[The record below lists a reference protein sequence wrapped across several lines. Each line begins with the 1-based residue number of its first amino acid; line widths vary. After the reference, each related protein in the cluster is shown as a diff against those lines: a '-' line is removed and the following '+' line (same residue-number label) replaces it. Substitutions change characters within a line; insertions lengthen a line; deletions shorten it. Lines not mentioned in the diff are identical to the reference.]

1 MAYSQFNTLKL
12 VKKNLGIQITNKLLF
27 AGVEKMPPSE
37 FLLSFLEMTT
47 GHKTAFFSEK
57 SRSEAIVFP
66 VLVNLQKEMDFQFSL
81 YSGATIDAEK
91 ERGLNGECDYIL
103 GKGEQGAE
111 IETPI
116 FCVVEA
122 KDNDIDIGIP
132 QCIAQLCGADL
143 FNKQEGIKISPL
155 YGCTTTGETWQFIK
169 YEDGMA
175 VIDTK
180 RYYLT
185 QLDEILGIIRHIVLS
200 N

>member
-12 VKKNLGIQITNKLLF
+12 VKKNLGIPISNKLLF
-27 AGVEKMPPSE
+27 EGVEKMPPSAS
-37 FLLSFLEMTT
+37 LLAFLEMTT
-47 GHKTAFFSEK
+47 GHKTSFFSEK

-66 VLVNLQKEMDFQFSL
+66 ILVNLQKELDYQFSL

-91 ERGLNGECDYIL
+91 ERGLNGECDYVL
-103 GKGEQGAE
+103 GKGEQGSE

-116 FCVVEA
+116 FCLVEA

-143 FNKQEGIKISPL
+143 FNKQEGMEISPL
-155 YGCTTTGETWQFIK
+155 YGCATTGETWQFIK
-169 YEDGMA
+169 YENGA
-175 VIDTK
+175 AIIDTK

-185 QLDEILGIIRHIVLS
+185 QLSEILGIIGHIVLV